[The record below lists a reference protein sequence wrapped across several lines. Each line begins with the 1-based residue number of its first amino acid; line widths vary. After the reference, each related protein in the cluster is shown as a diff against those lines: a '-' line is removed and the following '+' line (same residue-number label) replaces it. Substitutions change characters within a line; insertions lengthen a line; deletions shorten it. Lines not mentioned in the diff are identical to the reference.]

1 MIDDLNDRELIPK
14 QILDDPSYNDLACQ
28 PEYRLSECR
37 FDGDDHLCPSK
48 FNLFDNI
55 FDEL

>member
-37 FDGDDHLCPSK
+37 
-48 FNLFDNI
+48 
-55 FDEL
+55 